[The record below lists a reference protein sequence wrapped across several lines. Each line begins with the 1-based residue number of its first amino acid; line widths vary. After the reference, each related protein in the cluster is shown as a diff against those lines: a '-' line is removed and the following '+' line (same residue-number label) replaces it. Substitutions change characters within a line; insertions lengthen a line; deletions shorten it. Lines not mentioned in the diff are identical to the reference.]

1 MQELEKIVD
10 LRMSYQKSA
19 LEREQLDA
27 DPIVQF
33 ARWLEHA
40 LSTDLPEPYAMTLA
54 TCGADGRPSARTV
67 LLRGASAEGLLFYT
81 NYDSAKGQD
90 LAENPYAEVLFYWPL
105 LEQQIRVSGRVE
117 KLSVEHSTEYFHSRP
132 KPSQLGAWVSTPQ
145 SGVVDQR
152 ETLEAR
158 YAVLEAQY
166 AADAVIPKPEFW
178 GGYRLIP
185 DQFEFWQGRP
195 NRMHDRFR
203 YQKIDTGWQIDRLM
217 P

>member
-10 LRMSYQKSA
+10 LRMSYQKGA

-27 DPIVQF
+27 DPIRQF
-33 ARWLEHA
+33 SCWLEHA

-54 TCGADGRPSARTV
+54 TCGRDGRPSARTV
-67 LLRGASAEGLLFYT
+67 LLRGASADGLLFYT

-90 LAENPYAEVLFYWPL
+90 LAENPYAEVLFYWPM

-117 KLSVEHSTEYFHSRP
+117 RLSVEHSTEYFHSRP

-152 ETLEAR
+152 DTLEAR
-158 YAVLEAQY
+158 YAALEAQY
-166 AADAVIPKPEFW
+166 AADAVVPKPEFW

-203 YQKIDTGWQIDRLM
+203 YQKNEAGWQIDRLM